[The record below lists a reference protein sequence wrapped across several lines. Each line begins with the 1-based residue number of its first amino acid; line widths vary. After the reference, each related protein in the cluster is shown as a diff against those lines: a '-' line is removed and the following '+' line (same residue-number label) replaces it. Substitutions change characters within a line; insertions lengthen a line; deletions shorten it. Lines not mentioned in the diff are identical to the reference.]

1 MEEMNQKVIGTVLW
15 RDDKWKQLGGRRQVS
30 AWDISKVETIDFGEQ
45 LDSHV
50 IETISGKKEVN
61 ARSSWHLQAGK
72 ENPQLDVS

>member
-1 MEEMNQKVIGTVLW
+1 MEQKAVLKFVE
-15 RDDKWKQLGGRRQVS
+15 RHRRPGKLGGRRQVS

-50 IETISGKKEVN
+50 IETISGKKDVN